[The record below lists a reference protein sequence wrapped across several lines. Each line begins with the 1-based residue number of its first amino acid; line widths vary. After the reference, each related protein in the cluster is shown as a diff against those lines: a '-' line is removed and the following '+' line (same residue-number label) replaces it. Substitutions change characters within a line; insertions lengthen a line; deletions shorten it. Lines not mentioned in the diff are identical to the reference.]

1 MSDEDEDEA
10 DELGGV
16 GDVRLMLDVFD
27 DPPLLFGF
35 VFVEL
40 GVVEFD
46 WLFDVAVVDDDDD
59 VVRSVFGLSVSFVT
73 IARRFDRPTLFVIRH
88 LEKQSKFCF
97 YSVLFTIFRVIILTI
112 NLPKWTPNTFA
123 FYITIIK
130 LCYVNTN
137 LVFGI
142 YLNPILIN

>member
-27 DPPLLFGF
+27 EPPLLFGF

-46 WLFDVAVVDDDDD
+46 WLFDVVVVDDDDD

-73 IARRFDRPTLFVIRH
+73 IARRFDRSTLFVIRH
-88 LEKQSKFCF
+88 LGKQSKFRF
-97 YSVLFTIFRVIILTI
+97 YSIFTQYHYNEEYSYRVI
-112 NLPKWTPNTFA
+112 
-123 FYITIIK
+123 
-130 LCYVNTN
+130 
-137 LVFGI
+137 
-142 YLNPILIN
+142 

>member
-1 MSDEDEDEA
+1 LSDEDEDEA

-59 VVRSVFGLSVSFVT
+59 VVSSVFGLSVSFVT

-88 LEKQSKFCF
+88 LGKQSKFCF
-97 YSVLFTIFRVIILTI
+97 NSVLFNFYTIL
-112 NLPKWTPNTFA
+112 L
-123 FYITIIK
+123 Y
-130 LCYVNTN
+130 
-137 LVFGI
+137 
-142 YLNPILIN
+142 